1 MVAFFRQVG
10 GADDRM
16 FFAPVR
22 AATRA
27 DKEKLAKTPSVG
39 VKVMAPWT
47 NGQLYPGQVTSV
59 EGRKV
64 SIKFDDG
71 DVREG
76 VAWTACTARATGTVS
91 IHEAIRRKDL
101 RAVKKCI
108 ESGRDVNVKGPD
120 GNYPLASAAHDGLTE
135 IVDTLLVAGAEV
147 NKQAATGATALH
159 YAAFRG
165 HAACVRR
172 LVDAGADVHLTAWN
186 APPLTPL
193 ESAISHKRTA
203 VVRILAPLTKD
214 RHAAAK
220 GGKRRCGPEGHRP
233 LRGRAHRRRRRARAG
248 GRGRHHVRN
257 DEKET
262 LLHMAC
268 LYDHLAWPTKQ
279 GVVEVL
285 LAAGIDKDAT
295 RDGGWT
301 ALHLCAEHDQRA
313 CAKLLLAAGADASV
327 RGSNGMTALRI
338 AEGVTTPPSRSC
350 SASSCVRDSFPSH
363 VPEPRPKN

>member
-1 MVAFFRQVG
+1 M
-10 GADDRM
+10 
-16 FFAPVR
+16 
-22 AATRA
+22 
-27 DKEKLAKTPSVG
+27 
-39 VKVMAPWT
+39 
-47 NGQLYPGQVTSV
+47 
-59 EGRKV
+59 
-64 SIKFDDG
+64 
-71 DVREG
+71 
-76 VAWTACTARATGTVS
+76 S

-135 IVDTLLVAGAEV
+135 IVDALLVAGAEV
-147 NKQAATGATALH
+147 NKQAATGASALH

-172 LVDAGADVHLTAWN
+172 LVDAGADVHLVAWN

-203 VVRILAPLTKD
+203 VVRILAPLTRD
-214 RHAAAK
+214 RHAETKARNAAADPK
-220 GGKRRCGPEGHRP
+220 DIDLFE
-233 LRGRAHRRRRRARAG
+233 A
-248 GRGRHHVRN
+248 VRIG
-257 DEKET
+257 DVET
-262 LLHMAC
+262 LEREGVDVINARNGEQETLIHKAC
-268 LYDHLAWPTKQ
+268 LFDHLANQAK
-279 GVVEVL
+279 VVEVL

-338 AEGVTTPPSRSC
+338 AEVCHNTAIAKLLR
-350 SASSCVRDSFPSH
+350 
-363 VPEPRPKN
+363 K

>member
-1 MVAFFRQVG
+1 
-10 GADDRM
+10 M

-27 DKEKLAKTPSVG
+27 DKEKLATTPTVG

-47 NGQLYPGQVTSV
+47 NGKLYPGKVDRV
-59 EGRKV
+59 MGDKV

-91 IHEAIRRKDL
+91 IHEAVRRKDL
-101 RAVKKCI
+101 QAVKKCI

-135 IVDTLLVAGAEV
+135 IVDALLVAGSEG

-159 YAAFRG
+159 YASFRG

-172 LVDAGADVHLTAWN
+172 LVDAGADVHLEAWN
-186 APPLTPL
+186 APPPTPL

-214 RHAAAK
+214 LHAAKKAENAAADPK
-220 GGKRRCGPEGHRP
+220 DIDLFEAVRIGDVEALQREGVDI
-233 LRGRAHRRRRRARAG
+233 
-248 GRGRHHVRN
+248 HVRN
-257 DEKET
+257 DEQE
-262 LLHMAC
+262 
-268 LYDHLAWPTKQ
+268 
-279 GVVEVL
+279 
-285 LAAGIDKDAT
+285 
-295 RDGGWT
+295 
-301 ALHLCAEHDQRA
+301 
-313 CAKLLLAAGADASV
+313 
-327 RGSNGMTALRI
+327 
-338 AEGVTTPPSRSC
+338 
-350 SASSCVRDSFPSH
+350 
-363 VPEPRPKN
+363 

>member
-1 MVAFFRQVG
+1 MVAFHYVG

-27 DKEKLAKTPSVG
+27 DKEKLATTPTVG

-47 NGQLYPGQVTSV
+47 NGKLYPGKVDRV
-59 EGRKV
+59 MGDKV

-71 DVREG
+71 DKREG

-91 IHEAIRRKDL
+91 LHEAIRRKDL
-101 RAVKKCI
+101 QAVKKCI

-135 IVDTLLVAGAEV
+135 IVDALLVAGSEV

-172 LVDAGADVHLTAWN
+172 LVDAGADVHLEAWN

-214 RHAAAK
+214 LHAAKKAENAAADPK
-220 GGKRRCGPEGHRP
+220 DVDLFEAVRIGDVAA
-233 LRGRAHRRRRRARAG
+233 LQRGCVG
-248 GRGRHHVRN
+248 LIDVRN
-257 DEKET
+257 GEQET
-262 LLHMAC
+262 LLHKAC
-268 LYDHLAWPTKQ
+268 LYDHLANQAK
-279 GVVEVL
+279 VVEVL

-338 AEGVTTPPSRSC
+338 AEVCGNTKIAKLFR
-350 SASSCVRDSFPSH
+350 
-363 VPEPRPKN
+363 EPRPRARSAAADPTCGCFR

>member
-1 MVAFFRQVG
+1 MVAFFQQVG

-22 AATRA
+22 SATRA
-27 DKEKLAKTPSVG
+27 DKEKLAQTPTVG

-47 NGQLYPGQVTSV
+47 NGKLYPG
-59 EGRKV
+59 KV
-64 SIKFDDG
+64 SRVTGAGVVTILFDDG

-76 VAWTACTARATGTVS
+76 VAWKACKARATGTVS

-101 RAVKKCI
+101 QAVKKCI

-135 IVDTLLVAGAEV
+135 IVDTLLLNGAEV

-159 YAAFRG
+159 YASFRG

-172 LVDAGADVHLTAWN
+172 LVDAGADVHLEAWN

-214 RHAAAK
+214 RHASKKAENAAADSK
-220 GGKRRCGPEGHRP
+220 DIDLFEAVRIGDVEQSLVKVVSIHTIPGFKQTRPVQDPNTAYCTIWSSYMCFLLILNQTSP
-233 LRGRAHRRRRRARAG
+233 LRNIMSY
-248 GRGRHHVRN
+248 VKF
-257 DEKET
+257 ESKEDKF
-262 LLHMAC
+262 LLKEIE
-268 LYDHLAWPTKQ
+268 LYTIFLIERL
-279 GVVEVL
+279 G
-285 LAAGIDKDAT
+285 
-295 RDGGWT
+295 
-301 ALHLCAEHDQRA
+301 
-313 CAKLLLAAGADASV
+313 
-327 RGSNGMTALRI
+327 
-338 AEGVTTPPSRSC
+338 
-350 SASSCVRDSFPSH
+350 
-363 VPEPRPKN
+363 